1 MSADP
6 SSIDRGLLIDELP
19 DAVLVTDH
27 QARLRWGNHA
37 AEVLF
42 GRSLE
47 DSVGLDC
54 ITLIHPDDLEMAAIS
69 LAGILSPIDPIPVAN
84 GNVAL
89 DLDRDPPLATF
100 DSAKTREQKAAPG
113 PRYLSHFATCPD
125 AQRFRKLREVKA

>member
-1 MSADP
+1 MNA
-6 SSIDRGLLIDELP
+6 
-19 DAVLVTDH
+19 TC
-27 QARLRWGNHA
+27 
-37 AEVLF
+37 
-42 GRSLE
+42 RSCGAPILW
-47 DSVGLDC
+47 
-54 ITLIHPDDLEMAAIS
+54 AIS

-125 AQRFRKLREVKA
+125 AKKWKGKK